1 MITHNFCF
9 YLMILVVVFFFF
21 GMCSMHVILTEYVE
35 PFLNE
40 IYMDGRAI
48 LRFLDNINDKF
59 LQSVDKR

>member
-1 MITHNFCF
+1 MIF
-9 YLMILVVVFFFF
+9 VVDFFFF
-21 GMCSMHVILTEYVE
+21 GMCSMHVLLTEYVE
-35 PFLNE
+35 PFFNE

>member
-1 MITHNFCF
+1 
-9 YLMILVVVFFFF
+9 
-21 GMCSMHVILTEYVE
+21 MHVILTEYVE